1 MTTDRLAQQ
10 MAFIIEID
18 RLKTIARRTLIAD
31 GSHYENSAEHSW
43 HLAMAAMILAEQSDE
58 MVDLPRV
65 IMMLLIHDI
74 VEIDAGD
81 TFYYD
86 DVGREDKAERE
97 QRAADRIFG
106 LLPDDQTF
114 ELRALWEEFEA
125 RETAE
130 ARFANALDRLMP
142 LIHNTLN
149 DGHTWR
155 KNGISMEQV
164 WVNTDIVERASIELA
179 DHMRELLLAA
189 QAKGQ
194 FDGAYHGRGSD

>member
-18 RLKTIARRTLIAD
+18 RLKTVLRRTLIAD
-31 GSHYENSAEHSW
+31 GSRHENSAEHSW
-43 HLAMAAMILAEQSDE
+43 HLALAAMVLAEHSDE
-58 MVDLPRV
+58 PVALLRV
-65 IMMLLIHDI
+65 LQMLLVHDI

-86 DVGREDKAERE
+86 DAGRQDKAERE
-97 QRAADRIFG
+97 QRAADHLFG
-106 LLPDDQTF
+106 LLPDDQAA
-114 ELRALWEEFEA
+114 ELHALWTEFEA
-125 RETAE
+125 RQTAE

-155 KNGISMEQV
+155 LQRH
-164 WVNTDIVERASIELA
+164 RA
-179 DHMRELLLAA
+179 
-189 QAKGQ
+189 
-194 FDGAYHGRGSD
+194 GAGVGEHRHCRTRLH

>member
-18 RLKTIARRTLIAD
+18 RLKTVMRRTLIAD
-31 GSHYENSAEHSW
+31 GSRYENSAEHSW
-43 HLAMAAMILAEQSDE
+43 HLALAAMILAEHSDE
-58 MVDLPRV
+58 PVDLLRV
-65 IMMLLIHDI
+65 IKMLLVHDL

-106 LLPDDQTF
+106 LLPDDQRDQF
-114 ELRALWEEFEA
+114 HALWTEFES
-125 RETAE
+125 RQTAE

-155 KNGISMEQV
+155 LNGIGLEQV
-164 WVNTDIVERASIELA
+164 WINTDIVERASTDVA
-179 DHMRELLLAA
+179 AYMRDLLLSA
-189 QAKGQ
+189 QAAGQ
-194 FDGAYHGRGSD
+194 FDKPEGAN

>member
-18 RLKTIARRTLIAD
+18 QLKTVLRRTLIAD
-31 GSHYENSAEHSW
+31 GSRLENSAEHSW
-43 HLAMAAMILAEQSDE
+43 HLAMAALVLAEHSDE
-58 MVDLPRV
+58 PVDLPRV
-65 IMMLLIHDI
+65 LKMLLVHDI

-86 DVGREDKAERE
+86 EAGRQDKDERE
-97 QRAADRIFG
+97 QRAADRLFG
-106 LLPDDQTF
+106 LLPDDQKA
-114 ELRALWEEFEA
+114 ELRAYWDEFEA
-125 RETAE
+125 RQTAE

-155 KNGISMEQV
+155 KNRISLEQV
-164 WVNTDIVERASIELA
+164 WVNTDIVERASTDMA
-179 DHMRELLLAA
+179 AYMRELLLSA
-189 QAKGQ
+189 QADGQ
-194 FDGAYHGRGSD
+194 FDHPEGTS

>member
-18 RLKTIARRTLIAD
+18 RLKTVLRRTLIAD
-31 GSHYENSAEHSW
+31 GSRYENSAEHSW
-43 HLAMAAMILAEQSDE
+43 HLALAAMILAEHSDE
-58 MVDLPRV
+58 PVELLRV
-65 IMMLLIHDI
+65 LQMLLIHDI

-86 DVGREDKAERE
+86 DAGRQDKAERE
-97 QRAADRIFG
+97 QRAADHLFG
-106 LLPDDQTF
+106 LLPPDQRDQF
-114 ELRALWEEFEA
+114 HALWTEFEA

-155 KNGISMEQV
+155 KNGISLEQV
-164 WVNTDIVERASIELA
+164 WVNTDIVERASTDMA
-179 DHMRELLLAA
+179 AYMRELLLSA
-189 QAKGQ
+189 QADGQ
-194 FDGAYHGRGSD
+194 FDHPEGTS